1 MLEMLF
7 WVIVA
12 IALIML
18 DLITSSFIFMW
29 FSIGALINIALSA
42 FNISFIYQVAVFF
55 VVGIAMVIIGYPW
68 VKRRIKATINE
79 FKTMEE
85 TYIGRVLIAESDI
98 ENTTRIKIGGIYWT
112 ACNVSCPIKQ
122 GESFVITG
130 IDGNKLQIKLKEK

>member
-12 IALIML
+12 VALIIL

-29 FSIGALINIALSA
+29 FSIGALIDIALSA
-42 FNISFIYQVAVFF
+42 FNVPFIYQVAVFF
-55 VVGIAMVIIGYPW
+55 VVGIVMVIIGYPW
-68 VKRRIKATINE
+68 VKRRIKATTNE

-85 TYIGRVLIAESDI
+85 TYIGRVIVAESDI

-112 ACNVSCPIKQ
+112 ACNVGCPIKQ